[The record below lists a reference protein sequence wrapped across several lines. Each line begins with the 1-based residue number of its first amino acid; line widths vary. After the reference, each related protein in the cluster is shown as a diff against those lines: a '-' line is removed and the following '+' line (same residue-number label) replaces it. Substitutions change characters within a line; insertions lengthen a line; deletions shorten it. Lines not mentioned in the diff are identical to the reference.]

1 MTVRGVPELSQQ
13 PGPDP
18 VALTEIY
25 SEAGHKGN
33 RKPHPYLDL
42 PDLWLS
48 PPRVLGERLGAR
60 YLSLLSID
68 GSLKLPRFRG
78 SSGSARRHPPW
89 PRNVPAAAEPSGEV
103 TVVA

>member
-1 MTVRGVPELSQQ
+1 MTVRGVAELSQQ

-18 VALTEIY
+18 VGSPDIY
-25 SEAGHKGN
+25 SEADDKGN

-60 YLSLLSID
+60 YLSLLCID
-68 GSLKLPRFRG
+68 LSEAAQVPRIKWF
-78 SSGSARRHPPW
+78 SAPSPPLA
-89 PRNVPAAAEPSGEV
+89 PRPSR
-103 TVVA
+103 